1 MSDETAA
8 PAAGEEG
15 NGAPAEGRKG
25 LSRKKLILLSAVPL
39 LLVGGGIGAWQA
51 HLLPFGGS
59 GKAAAHNGQPA
70 SSEAASQRLLLSVPS
85 ATANL
90 DNGAGRTM
98 YVKMTAS
105 VEVEGAQNLTALQA
119 RIPEIQDI
127 FQTYLHE
134 SRPQDLHGSGF
145 YRLREALLRRLRVAF
160 APLTISNIYITEL
173 LTQ

>member
-1 MSDETAA
+1 MSEEADPSAAGGDET
-8 PAAGEEG
+8 
-15 NGAPAEGRKG
+15 GATTDGKKG
-25 LSRKKLILLSAVPL
+25 FSKKKMAILAAVPL
-39 LLVGGGIGAWQA
+39 LLIGGGVGAWQA
-51 HLLPFGGS
+51 HLPPFGGG
-59 GKAAAHNGQPA
+59 GKPAAKAMAAEGKEEA
-70 SSEAASQRLLLSVPS
+70 SHRLLLSVPS

-90 DNGAGRTM
+90 DNGAGRTV

-105 VEVEGAQNLTALQA
+105 VEVEGAETLAALQG
-119 RIPEIQDI
+119 RIPEVQDI

-160 APLTISNIYITEL
+160 APLNVTNIYITEL